1 MNMFKVSLPAK
12 EITLQLQRGLTIVEL
27 LIASFIGTIISLA
40 IMSAVIN
47 STTVSHETMK
57 TIELT
62 EHGRFTNHILKH
74 DVMNAGYYGSLTD
87 IPTGGAA
94 PDPCDRTLIPKGVG
108 AVPNNHPVR
117 FPVQTF
123 NDYAGGNI
131 SAECAS
137 LDIVTDTD
145 VLVLRRASSIGA
157 TVAPINDA
165 YNMQSTYNDFS
176 IQKTGTFASFGLTD
190 SRNEVAPI
198 RQFKV
203 HIYYVSSCPE
213 VSCPEGESGPP
224 VLKRYQL
231 GDDIFEHV
239 VIAEGVEQFQ
249 LEYGIDRSGN
259 GVPNESAAGAND
271 AYEDDPTDA
280 EMQNIVSIRY
290 RMIVRSPDDSD
301 DYEDTNTYDLGL
313 YGNVTGTTLGKDYKR
328 KMYTG
333 LFRVVNIAS
342 KREG

>member
-1 MNMFKVSLPAK
+1 MTLYNTQPKIKSLQSAQK
-12 EITLQLQRGLTIVEL
+12 GLTIVEL

-47 STTVSHETMK
+47 STSVSHETMK

-87 IPTGGAA
+87 IPTGGVA
-94 PDPCDRTLIPKGVG
+94 PDPCDLTLLPK
-108 AVPNNHPVR
+108 AVAAAANTPVR

-123 NDYAGGNI
+123 NDVVGNI
-131 SAECAS
+131 SANCNVLSIKE
-137 LDIVTDTD
+137 DTD
-145 VLVLRRASSIGA
+145 VLVLRRASSIA
-157 TVAPINDA
+157 TVANTTATP
-165 YNMQSTYNDFS
+165 YQMQSTYNEYS
-176 IQKTGTFASFGLTD
+176 IQQTGDLALFGLTD
-190 SRNEVAPI
+190 SRNEVAPV

-203 HIYYVSSCPE
+203 HIYYVSPCPE
-213 VSCPEGESGPP
+213 DTCGEGSTTLP

-231 GDDIFEHV
+231 GNNGRFENV
-239 VIAEGVEQFQ
+239 VVAEGVEQFQ

-259 GVPNESAAGAND
+259 GVPNESAVGAND
-271 AYEDDPTDA
+271 AYEDNPTAA

-290 RMIVRSPDDSD
+290 RMIVRSTEDSD

-313 YGNVTGTTLGKDYKR
+313 FGAVTGTALGKEFKR
-328 KMYTG
+328 KMYSG

-342 KREG
+342 KRES